1 MCRKCDFQTYILS
14 VHSTNHCLPF
24 HVQVGYPDLQSQGPA
39 AGPVK
44 LEEDHSL
51 SWLITS
57 SQRDDDSQTPGSPTS
72 SSPSPSSP
80 PLPVQFQIPTPSQ
93 MPPQQPQPSAA
104 SSSSITA
111 SMSKKRKDLA
121 DETAMGSMHQYF
133 QNKSARV
140 QSAATEDAYSI
151 WGKSLIED
159 LKKVKSE
166 NKRTVLQITINRL
179 VQDEI
184 LKQIEQE
191 SGETLSN

>member
-1 MCRKCDFQTYILS
+1 
-14 VHSTNHCLPF
+14 
-24 HVQVGYPDLQSQGPA
+24 
-39 AGPVK
+39 
-44 LEEDHSL
+44 
-51 SWLITS
+51 
-57 SQRDDDSQTPGSPTS
+57 
-72 SSPSPSSP
+72 
-80 PLPVQFQIPTPSQ
+80 
-93 MPPQQPQPSAA
+93 
-104 SSSSITA
+104 
-111 SMSKKRKDLA
+111 MSKKRKDLA

-191 SGETLSN
+191 SGETLSNWQLVHLFQSDSFLVVKTCESFWFIDERI